1 MACCTFS
8 DHHRLAETCSLSQ
21 TDVATYVHRVGR
33 TGRAGAAG
41 AALTLASPQEAT
53 ALAALDAALAARRAD
68 SGAAADDDADADEP
82 APVDADADGEAAA
95 EGAAAPL
102 QVLRPYRG
110 LAPSAVEALRY
121 RADDCAR
128 ACGKAAV
135 REARLR
141 ELRAALLQSS
151 RLAAHFEDNPAERRL
166 LQADAP
172 LAKAPAAPHLK
183 HLPAYL
189 RGGAMAPRGAAKK
202 RKRAEAA
209 AAAEAGGDGG
219 APAAQRRRGDA
230 GSGGLGDDPLKTFS
244 LGLAAKEMAKEGAGG
259 DAALPDGDIAAAAAR
274 AQWAKG
280 PKSERRRG
288 KGRGKAG
295 AAGGP
300 EWPVR
305 NTAQMRKGRLNVR
318 RGKRKTSR

>member
-1 MACCTFS
+1 
-8 DHHRLAETCSLSQ
+8 
-21 TDVATYVHRVGR
+21 VHRVGR

-41 AALTLASPQEAT
+41 AALTLASPQEAA
-53 ALAALDAALAARRAD
+53 ALASLDAALAARRAEV
-68 SGAAADDDADADEP
+68 GAAGGDEDGDDDVALAAGDGDGADVASDE
-82 APVDADADGEAAA
+82 
-95 EGAAAPL
+95 APL
-102 QVLRPYRG
+102 QVLRPYSG
-110 LAPSAVEALRY
+110 LAASAVEALRY

-209 AAAEAGGDGG
+209 AAADAAATGEGA
-219 APAAQRRRGDA
+219 APAARRRRGD
-230 GSGGLGDDPLKTFS
+230 GGGGGVGDDPLKTFS

-259 DAALPDGDIAAAAAR
+259 DAPDGDAAAAVAR
-274 AQWAKG
+274 AMWSKG

-288 KGRGKAG
+288 KAHGGRGG

-305 NTAQMRKGRLNVR
+305 NSAQMRKGRLNVR